1 MALFKVVNNQA
12 QLDAGQAA
20 STDVYGAG
28 IRFTQD
34 GAGDAMLGAL
44 LEVVRSSCPDLTD
57 KEVEALT
64 VDQIAALIQLSRN
77 QVSEVEA
84 MLAERSEK
92 N

>member
-1 MALFKVVNNQA
+1 
-12 QLDAGQAA
+12 
-20 STDVYGAG
+20 
-28 IRFTQD
+28 
-34 GAGDAMLGAL
+34 
-44 LEVVRSSCPDLTD
+44 
-57 KEVEALT
+57 